1 MTSDTG
7 NDREPGSEQGR
18 ILVPSLST
26 AGQLRDPYPP
36 GGGPVYSKETTVL
49 RPPAVYQ
56 RCGRHDGLK
65 AHNSCMLTKIFPRKK
80 CFLHFISK
88 LLSNFSIRPVYG

>member
-26 AGQLRDPYPP
+26 AGQLGDPYPP
-36 GGGPVYSKETTVL
+36 GGGPVYSKETAVL

-88 LLSNFSIRPVYG
+88 LLSNFAISPEYG